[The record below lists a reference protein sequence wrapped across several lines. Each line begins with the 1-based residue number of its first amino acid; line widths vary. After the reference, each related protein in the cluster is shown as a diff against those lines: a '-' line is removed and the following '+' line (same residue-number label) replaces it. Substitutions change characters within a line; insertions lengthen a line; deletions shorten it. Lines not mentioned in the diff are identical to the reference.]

1 MSLIVAG
8 LQQRFVRRLVP
19 RKTRR
24 VGLCGIM
31 FERVRCVSERPT
43 DLKYMLEGCL
53 FSQETNFKSCYAR
66 LDAIREPRAGCM
78 YAFF

>member
-1 MSLIVAG
+1 MSPIVAG
-8 LQQRFVRRLVP
+8 SQQRFVRRLSWKA
-19 RKTRR
+19 RCAR
-24 VGLCGIM
+24 LCGIALGQ
-31 FERVRCVSERPT
+31 VRCVSERPT

-66 LDAIREPRAGCM
+66 LGAIRESRAGCM